1 MHFYNAMAPHHPLG
15 GLIQNGSVTEE
26 NFLDM
31 LGIILITDIAF
42 SIQVQERD
50 SGHYV
55 TRTNNPLQLGHYNVY
70 SDGKCFPQWGFSI
83 QCP

>member
-1 MHFYNAMAPHHPLG
+1 MPINRVGGRNVHFYNAMAPHHPLG

-31 LGIILITDIAF
+31 LGMMLITGTA

-55 TRTNNPLQLGHYNVY
+55 TRTNNPLQLGHY
-70 SDGKCFPQWGFSI
+70 SRISI
-83 QCP
+83 LA